1 MLTIKTNKI
10 LVTIFFFVLAGI
22 FEIGGAYLIWIWLRD
37 NLSLAIGILGGFV
50 LFFYGIVQ
58 TFQPSYFHRIYVAYG
73 GVFIVMAMFAGWIFE
88 GIAPDNF
95 DITGAI
101 IALIGVGIIFYW
113 PRKGEKIWQA

>member
-1 MLTIKTNKI
+1 
-10 LVTIFFFVLAGI
+10 
-22 FEIGGAYLIWIWLRD
+22 
-37 NLSLAIGILGGFV
+37 
-50 LFFYGIVQ
+50 
-58 TFQPSYFHRIYVAYG
+58 
-73 GVFIVMAMFAGWIFE
+73 MAMFAGWIFE